1 MALGILGQK
10 LGMTQIFDEKDQA
23 VPVTVV
29 ALGTN
34 VITQVKTKE
43 RDGYTAVQVGFGEV
57 KAKSLTRGE
66 QGHLK
71 PVGKLVRHL
80 REFRLDDPSKY
91 SVGQEIKA
99 DLFSA
104 GEIVDVVGHSI
115 GKGFQGMQ
123 HRWHAGRGPMAHGS
137 KFHRHPGSI
146 GAGTTPSRVYKGAK
160 MPGKMGNEQVTVKKL
175 TVVRV
180 DAEQNL
186 LLIKGAV
193 PGAEGGLL
201 VVRPTRKVGS
211 SETRLRGAA
220 SAQSGS
226 SR

>member
-29 ALGTN
+29 AAGPCI
-34 VITQVKTKE
+34 VTQVKTKE
-43 RDGYTAVQVGFGEV
+43 KDGYNAVQIGFGQT
-57 KAKSLTRGE
+57 KAKSLAKGE

-71 PVGKLVRHL
+71 PAGKLLRHL
-80 REFRLDDPSKY
+80 REFRLDDVSQFA
-91 SVGQEIKA
+91 VGQEIKA

-104 GEIVDVVGHSI
+104 GQTIDVVGHSI

-123 HRWHAGRGPMAHGS
+123 RRWHAGRGPMAHGS

-146 GAGTTPSRVYKGAK
+146 GAGTTPSRVYKGAS
-160 MPGKMGNEQVTVKKL
+160 MPGRLGNERVTVRKL

-180 DAEQNL
+180 DAGKNL

-193 PGAEGGLL
+193 PGVEGGLL
-201 VVRPTRKVGS
+201 IVRPAKKVG
-211 SETRLRGAA
+211 R
-220 SAQSGS
+220 
-226 SR
+226 

>member
-10 LGMTQIFDEKDQA
+10 LGMTQIFDDKDCA

-29 ALGTN
+29 SVASNIVTQIKTN
-34 VITQVKTKE
+34 EK
-43 RDGYTAVQVGFGEV
+43 DGYTAVQVGYGEV
-57 KAKSLTRGE
+57 KPKALTRGE

-71 PVGKLVRHL
+71 ASGKILRHL
-80 REFRLDDPSKY
+80 REFRLEDVSPF
-91 SVGQEIKA
+91 SVGQEVKA

-104 GEIVDVVGHSI
+104 GQVVDVVGTSI

-180 DAEQNL
+180 DADKNL
-186 LLIKGAV
+186 LLIKGAI
-193 PGAEGGLL
+193 PGVEGSLV
-201 VVRPTRKVGS
+201 VVRPTRKVGA
-211 SETRLRGAA
+211 SETRLHSAA
-220 SAQSGS
+220 PAQSGS

>member
-29 ALGTN
+29 TAGPC
-34 VITQVKTKE
+34 VVTQVKTKE
-43 RDGYTAVQVGFGEV
+43 KDGYNAIQIGFGET
-57 KAKSLTRGE
+57 KAKSLAKGE

-71 PVGKLVRHL
+71 PAGKLLRHL
-80 REFRLDDPSKY
+80 KEFRLDDVSTFQ
-91 SVGQEIKA
+91 VGQEIKA

-104 GEIVDVVGHSI
+104 GQTIDVIGTSI

-123 HRWHAGRGPMAHGS
+123 RRHHAGRGPMAHGS

-146 GAGTTPSRVYKGAK
+146 GAGTTPSRVYKGAS
-160 MPGKMGNEQVTVKKL
+160 MPGRMGNERVTVRKL
-175 TVVRV
+175 TVARV
-180 DAEQNL
+180 DSDKNL

-201 VVRPTRKVGS
+201 IVRPAKKVG
-211 SETRLRGAA
+211 R
-220 SAQSGS
+220 
-226 SR
+226 

>member
-10 LGMTQIFDEKDQA
+10 LGMTQIFDDKDHA

-29 ALGTN
+29 AVGSN
-34 VITQVKTKE
+34 VVTQVKTREK
-43 RDGYTAVQVGFGEV
+43 DGYTAVQIGYGEV
-57 KAKSLTRGE
+57 KPKALTKGE

-71 PVGKLVRHL
+71 PAGKLLRHL
-80 REFRLDDPSKY
+80 REFRLEDVGAY

-99 DLFSA
+99 DLFSV
-104 GEIVDVVGHSI
+104 GQVVDVVGKSI

-123 HRWHAGRGPMAHGS
+123 HRWNAGRGPMAHGS

-160 MPGKMGNEQVTVKKL
+160 MPGKMGDERVTVKKL

-180 DAEQNL
+180 DAERNL
-186 LLIKGAV
+186 LLIKGAI
-193 PGAEGGLL
+193 PGAEGGLV
-201 VVRPTRKVGS
+201 VVRPTRLVGS
-211 SETRLRGAA
+211 SEARLRSDA

-226 SR
+226 KR